1 MYDRAMRWLALVL
14 AFEVACGSDNPV
26 PASDSVATVGSS
38 STTNRTPYEAFRAYA
53 AKKLGVAPDKLNGGG
68 PVDPGTASKMPQTIG
83 RLWPYAFNTSVS
95 GYREAN
101 GWATAD
107 GTVVSADE
115 NLGRLFDEARMWG
128 PGPTPTHNAHQL
140 AELLAWSLGVGNRVI
155 GSESPA
161 DRVPGPSLE
170 RQRDGSGRLVFT
182 TTSSAGGAVVLMMNT
197 VTLRPNHTATLSRVL
212 LK

>member
-1 MYDRAMRWLALVL
+1 MRWLALFL

-26 PASDSVATVGSS
+26 PDGDSVATGGSS

-68 PVDPGTASKMPQTIG
+68 PVDPVTASKMPQTIG

-128 PGPTPTHNAHQL
+128 PGPTPTHDAHQL
-140 AELLAWSLGVGNRVI
+140 AALIAWSFGAGNRVI
-155 GSESPA
+155 G
-161 DRVPGPSLE
+161 GPSLE
-170 RQRDGSGRLVFT
+170 RQRDGSGQLVFT
-182 TTSSAGGAVVLMMNT
+182 TTSRAGGAELVTTNT
-197 VTLRPNHTATLSRVL
+197 VTLRPNHSATLSREGL
-212 LK
+212 PSTGGASK

>member
-1 MYDRAMRWLALVL
+1 MSYARAMGWLALVL

-26 PASDSVATVGSS
+26 PSSDSVATDGSS
-38 STTNRTPYEAFRAYA
+38 STTNRTPYEAFRTYA

-68 PVDPGTASKMPQTIG
+68 PVDPGTASKMPQTVG

-115 NLGRLFDEARMWG
+115 NLGRLFDKARMW
-128 PGPTPTHNAHQL
+128 
-140 AELLAWSLGVGNRVI
+140 AWSFGAGNRVI
-155 GSESPA
+155 GGESPA
-161 DRVPGPSLE
+161 DKLPGPSLE
-170 RQRDGSGRLVFT
+170 RQRDGSGQLVFT
-182 TTSSAGGAVVLMMNT
+182 TTSSAGGAELVTTNT
-197 VTLRPNHTATLSRVL
+197 VTLRPNHSTTLSRVPR
-212 LK
+212 K